1 MKLVRPIFVRRL
13 VQATA
18 ALLGLG
24 GLMWVCIALG
34 IMLELVRTDKGLGEK
49 LGLGLFFALFGLLG
63 ALFATM
69 AYFVIRRY
77 SVNSIRVFSV
87 IAALVIWIATL
98 SSLENL
104 PLESMALGAESVFIP
119 LIVSLGGIFVFF
131 FLPFVLYHY
140 LTIAIVRWSLPE
152 EYHRLMNKRKN
163 SNPGKPTVPHPSPA
177 P

>member
-24 GLMWVCIALG
+24 GLMWVCIVLG

-49 LGLGLFFALFGLLG
+49 LGLGLWFAPFGLLG
-63 ALFATM
+63 AIFATM

-77 SVNSIRVFSV
+77 SVSSIRSFSV
-87 IAALVIWIATL
+87 SATLVIWIATL
-98 SSLENL
+98 SSWGNL
-104 PLESMALGAESVFIP
+104 PLESRVVGAESVIIP
-119 LIVSLGGIFVFF
+119 LIVSLGGIFAFF

-152 EYHRLMNKRKN
+152 EYARLINKKSEYTEAPN
-163 SNPGKPTVPHPSPA
+163 SPRPSPV